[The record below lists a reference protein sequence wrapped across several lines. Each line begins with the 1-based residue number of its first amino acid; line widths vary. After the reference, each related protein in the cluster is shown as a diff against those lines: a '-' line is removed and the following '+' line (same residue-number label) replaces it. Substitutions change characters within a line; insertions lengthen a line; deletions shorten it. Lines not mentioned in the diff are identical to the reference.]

1 MLPTILTMTRIGAIL
16 LLVIVFYL
24 PFSQTSLWCAIIFT
38 IAMLTDIFDGYFAR
52 KLNQESSFGA
62 FLDPVADKLIVSV
75 AIILLVSA
83 NPSVFVVL
91 PSLVIICREITML
104 ALREW
109 MAEIGQREL
118 VAVTMIAKVKTVS
131 QAIAIILMLYRE
143 PIGDWNVYQ
152 TGLVLLYISAT
163 LTLTSMATYLKI
175 VSRNMKWSD

>member
-1 MLPTILTMTRIGAIL
+1 MLPTVLTFTRIAAVL

-24 PFSQTSLWCAIIFT
+24 PFSQTHLWCAIIFAF
-38 IAMLTDIFDGYFAR
+38 AMLTDVFDGYLAR
-52 KLNQESSFGA
+52 KFDQESSFGA

-109 MAEIGQREL
+109 MAGIGQREL
-118 VAVTMIAKVKTVS
+118 VAVTMVAKMKTIS
-131 QAIAIILMLYRE
+131 QAIAITLMFYRE
-143 PIGDWNVYQ
+143 PIGEWDVYQ
-152 TGLVLLYISAT
+152 TGLALLYISAT

-175 VSRNMKWSD
+175 VSKNVKWSD